1 MNNDRFYSLNNYL
14 KEKFGHKIYKVSLD
28 GGFTCPNRDG
38 KISYKGCLFCS
49 DRGSGEFTGERGK
62 SITEQIDEQLEF
74 IYKKNSD
81 NDVIAYFQNFTNTYA
96 PIDYLRK
103 IYYEALSH
111 EKVIGIA
118 IATRPDCLNDE
129 ILNLL
134 SEINEK
140 FFLWIE
146 LGLQTAE
153 NNIAKIINRGYD
165 TDCYINICKKLNERN
180 IKFVTHM
187 IVGLPQE
194 TKENLFDTI
203 DLINNVNSWG
213 IKIHL
218 LYILKNSRLEKYYK
232 ENPFKIYEKD
242 EYTEIV
248 TELIERLNPNIVI
261 HRLTGDAKKDEL
273 FMPLWSADKR
283 NVLNEIQKKLKIKNI
298 FQGKEYKNECNI
310 KDERNAK

>member
-81 NDVIAYFQNFTNTYA
+81 NNVIAYFQNFTNTYA

-111 EKVIGIA
+111 KKVIGIA

-165 TDCYINICKKLNERN
+165 TDCYVNICKKLNERN